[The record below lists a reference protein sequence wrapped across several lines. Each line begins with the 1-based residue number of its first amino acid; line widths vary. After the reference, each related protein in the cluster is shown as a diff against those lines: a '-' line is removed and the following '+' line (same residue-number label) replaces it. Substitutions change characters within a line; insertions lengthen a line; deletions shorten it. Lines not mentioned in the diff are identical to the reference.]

1 MNAVAII
8 DAENNLLKDKRS
20 IDWELDGWYIS
31 EGFKLNILECSYV
44 KYPYSKG
51 TGNSPGFIFPHAHYS
66 IILNK
71 YDYSMQFQQPNTPH
85 QLKHNCSG

>member
-20 IDWELDGWYIS
+20 IDWELEGWYIS
-31 EGFKLNILECSYV
+31 EGFKLNILEWFYV

-51 TGNSPGFIFPHAHYS
+51 TGNSPGFISDTVYVGFENY
-66 IILNK
+66 L
-71 YDYSMQFQQPNTPH
+71 
-85 QLKHNCSG
+85 